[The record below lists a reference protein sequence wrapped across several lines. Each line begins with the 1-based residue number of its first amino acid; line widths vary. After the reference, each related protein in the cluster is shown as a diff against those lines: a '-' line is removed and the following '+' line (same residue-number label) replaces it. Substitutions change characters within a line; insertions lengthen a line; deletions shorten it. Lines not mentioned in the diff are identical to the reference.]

1 MSPLQREQR
10 ALIVATLTGAGW
22 KAPSNEIEMFE
33 EGWWVRRE
41 AVLEHHGPQ
50 VLLTMFYR
58 ADQDAMYISFEF
70 RDGRMFELK
79 FEVNEKL
86 AELLQ
91 AITSFQDKVE
101 EANFREHVR
110 SLMQICEKIFVSVDG
125 ENFVRLTDK
134 TSQQMESL

>member
-1 MSPLQREQR
+1 MSPVQLEQR
-10 ALIVATLTGAGW
+10 ALIVKTLSGAGW

-33 EGWWVRRE
+33 EGLRVRRE
-41 AVLEHHGPQ
+41 AVLEYRGPK
-50 VLLTMFYR
+50 VLFTMFYR

-86 AELLQ
+86 PELLQ

-101 EANFREHVR
+101 EANYREHIR
-110 SLMQICEKIFVSVDG
+110 SLMKICEHILVSVDG

-134 TSQQMESL
+134 ASQQRESL